1 MEENGMGNEAVH
13 RMLSNPIRKKIIV
26 SLMNDKLSFSHLMKI
41 TQCETGKLSFH
52 LSKMKEYLQQDE
64 LKRYGIKKAVKTV
77 LSQYLQGE
85 KLPERRFADSLEK
98 VRKWLRKEEV
108 TSTLNNMLPHF
119 LLIVG
124 LSIFSIAVFSKVPHS
139 EALLYDPG
147 VQRMIFA
154 GNGLEREID
163 NLGGINRLANNSSGA
178 SAIIGLVFIMF
189 GIASTKSHLS
199 STITRSLFLSSILIV
214 LLCITAFISLT
225 YSSQFLTNKDA
236 TKQISD

>member
-1 MEENGMGNEAVH
+1 
-13 RMLSNPIRKKIIV
+13 
-26 SLMNDKLSFSHLMKI
+26 
-41 TQCETGKLSFH
+41 
-52 LSKMKEYLQQDE
+52 
-64 LKRYGIKKAVKTV
+64 
-77 LSQYLQGE
+77 
-85 KLPERRFADSLEK
+85 
-98 VRKWLRKEEV
+98 
-108 TSTLNNMLPHF
+108 MLPHF

-124 LSIFSIAVFSKVPHS
+124 LSIFSIAVFSKVSHS

-154 GNGLEREID
+154 GNDLEREID

-214 LLCITAFISLT
+214 LLCITALISLT

-236 TKQISD
+236 TKQISDYLVEYSAIHFVIGTVSILGLKVYRNGKHTAKTSSYLI